1 MKGMM
6 VFKRQIV
13 GLVCIGLLVAPSPL
27 LAAGPLPGAVVS
39 DVALGDGGTLLGQVV
54 DPQGTGLPAAPV
66 SIRHKGLQI
75 VALTADKSGSFAVAG
90 LNSGTY
96 QVGSGENQGAFRLWA
111 ANAAPPAAQP
121 RLLIVTGDKVVRGND
136 GACGGSCAGTCDTC
150 GPCDSGG
157 CGGGW
162 WASTGGLKAWILPA
176 LVAGGIIGGVAAIT
190 HDSDKPP
197 VSP

>member
-1 MKGMM
+1 MKEMM

-13 GLVCIGLLVAPSPL
+13 GLVCIGLLATPSSL
-27 LAAGPLPGAVVS
+27 LAAGPLPDAVVS
-39 DVALGDGGTLLGQVV
+39 DVALGDGGTLVGQVV

-66 SIRHKGLQI
+66 SIRLKGREI
-75 VALTADKSGSFAVAG
+75 VALTADKSGSFAVGG
-90 LNSGTY
+90 LTSGTY
-96 QVGSGENQGAFRLWA
+96 QIGSGENQGAFRLWA
-111 ANAAPPAAQP
+111 ANTAPPVAQS

-136 GACGGSCAGTCDTC
+136 GSCAGACDTC
-150 GPCDSGG
+150 GPCDGG

-176 LVAGGIIGGVAAIT
+176 LMAGGIIGGVAAIT

-197 VSP
+197 HSP